1 MIKLFP
7 DPLSNAQLSDAEIAS
22 SLDLLTREEIGE
34 EPKSVFLSALHRRGD
49 TAAELAGFAHVILN
63 RGVKVTIERDPVSP
77 LLELCGTGGDRAG
90 FLNISTA
97 AMFVAAGAGARVVK
111 HGNRGVSSRCGSAD
125 VLEALGITLHIK
137 PSSVASVL
145 ESAGCV
151 FLLASDFHPMIG
163 TLAMLRR
170 SLAANGQMTIFNL
183 LGPLLNP
190 VLPEAQLTGIFNPD
204 QLLLYAEALGMLGR
218 HNAWAVHGEGLQSD
232 GGVDEL
238 SITGPSRVVAFHK
251 ENDEGNDKGH
261 TLREFVINPQEL
273 GFSTIESPDLL
284 LGGDAR
290 SNALRIHSILS
301 GQEIGLARDMIVLNA
316 AAALHLAGI
325 GRSLP
330 ESLLLAVESIASG
343 EASRSLDRLRE
354 SSQSFAA
361 G

>member
-1 MIKLFP
+1 MSKLFP
-7 DPLSNAQLSDAEIAS
+7 DPLAKAQLSDSEIDS
-22 SLDLLTREEIGE
+22 SLDLLMREEIGE
-34 EPKSVFLSALHRRGD
+34 EPKGAFLTALHRRGE
-49 TAAELAGFAHVILN
+49 TAAELAGFARAILD
-63 RGVKVTIERDPVSP
+63 RGTKVALERDPGSP

-90 FLNISTA
+90 FINISTA

-125 VLEALGITLHIK
+125 VLEALGITLHIN

-163 TLAMLRR
+163 TLSPLRR
-170 SLAANGQMTIFNL
+170 SLAAKGQMTIFNL

-190 VLPEAQLTGIFNPD
+190 ALPEAQLTGIFNPA
-204 QLLLYAEALGMLGR
+204 QLLFYAEALSMLGR
-218 HNAWAVHGEGLQSD
+218 HAAWAVHGEGLQSD

-251 ENDEGNDKGH
+251 QNDEGP

-273 GFSTIESPDLL
+273 GFSTIESPELL

-290 SNALRIHSILS
+290 SNALRIQSILS
-301 GQEIGLARDMIVLNA
+301 GQEIGPARDMIVLNA
-316 AAALHLAGI
+316 GAALHLAGI

-343 EASRSLDRLRE
+343 EASRVLDRLRN
-354 SSQSFAA
+354 SSKSHAA
-361 G
+361 C

>member
-1 MIKLFP
+1 MSKLFP
-7 DPLSNAQLSDAEIAS
+7 DPLSKAQLSDSEIAS
-22 SLDLLTREEIGE
+22 ALVLLMSEEIGE
-34 EPKSVFLSALHRRGD
+34 EQKSAFLSALHRRGE
-49 TAAELAGFAHVILN
+49 TAAELVGFARAILE
-63 RGVKVTIERDPVSP
+63 RATKVALEREPGSP

-125 VLEALGITLHIK
+125 VLEALGITLHIN

-163 TLAMLRR
+163 TLATLRR

-190 VLPEAQLTGIFNPD
+190 ALPEAQLTGIFNPS
-204 QLLLYAEALGMLGR
+204 QLVLYAEALGMLGR
-218 HNAWAVHGEGLQSD
+218 HSAWAVHGEGLQSD

-238 SITGPSRVVAFHK
+238 SITGPSRVVESRK
-251 ENDEGNDKGH
+251 QNDEVQ
-261 TLREFVINPQEL
+261 TLREFVINPEEL
-273 GFSTIESPDLL
+273 GFSKIESPELL

-290 SNALRIHSILS
+290 SNALRIQSILS
-301 GQEIGLARDMIVLNA
+301 GLEIGPACDMIVLNA
-316 AAALHLAGI
+316 AASLHLAGI
-325 GRSLP
+325 GTSLP
-330 ESLLLAVESIASG
+330 ESLALAVESIESGKASH
-343 EASRSLDRLRE
+343 SLDRLRE
-354 SSQSFAA
+354 SSKSHAA

>member
-1 MIKLFP
+1 MINLFP
-7 DPLSNAQLSDAEIAS
+7 DPLSNPQLSDTEIAS

-34 EPKSVFLSALHRRGD
+34 EPKSAFLSALHRRGE

-137 PSSVASVL
+137 PSSVASLL

-190 VLPEAQLTGIFNPD
+190 ALPEAQLTGIFNPD

-218 HNAWAVHGEGLQSD
+218 HAAWAVHGEGLQSD

-251 ENDEGNDKGH
+251 QIDEGLS
-261 TLREFVINPQEL
+261 LREFVINPQEL
-273 GFSTIESPDLL
+273 GFSTIESPELL

-290 SNALRIHSILS
+290 SNALRIQSILS
-301 GQEIGLARDMIVLNA
+301 GQEIGPARDMIVLNA

-354 SSQSFAA
+354 SSKSHVA

>member
-34 EPKSVFLSALHRRGD
+34 EPKSVFLSALHRRGE

-170 SLAANGQMTIFNL
+170 SLATNGQMTIFNL

-190 VLPEAQLTGIFNPD
+190 ALPEAQLTGIFNPD
-204 QLLLYAEALGMLGR
+204 QLLFYAEALGMLGR
-218 HNAWAVHGEGLQSD
+218 HAAWAVHGEGLQSD

-238 SITGPSRVVAFHK
+238 SITGLSRVVAFHK
-251 ENDEGNDKGH
+251 GNDKGH
-261 TLREFVINPQEL
+261 TLREFVINPQDL
-273 GFSTIESPDLL
+273 GFSTIESPELL

-290 SNALRIHSILS
+290 SNALRIQSILS
-301 GQEIGLARDMIVLNA
+301 SQEIGPARDMIVLNA

-330 ESLLLAVESIASG
+330 ESLSLAVESIASG
-343 EASRSLDRLRE
+343 EASRVLDRLRNF
-354 SSQSFAA
+354 SKSHAA
-361 G
+361 C

>member
-1 MIKLFP
+1 MSKLFP
-7 DPLSNAQLSDAEIAS
+7 DPLAKAQLSDSEIAS
-22 SLDLLTREEIGE
+22 SLDLLMREEIGE
-34 EPKSVFLSALHRRGD
+34 EPKGVFLSALHRRGE
-49 TAAELAGFAHVILN
+49 TAAELAGFARAILD
-63 RGVKVTIERDPVSP
+63 RGTKVALERDPGSP

-90 FLNISTA
+90 FINISTA

-111 HGNRGVSSRCGSAD
+111 HGNRGVSSLCGSAD
-125 VLEALGITLHIK
+125 VLEALGITLHIN

-163 TLAMLRR
+163 TLSPLRR
-170 SLAANGQMTIFNL
+170 SLAAKGQMTIFNL

-190 VLPEAQLTGIFNPD
+190 ALPEAQLTGIFNPE
-204 QLLLYAEALGMLGR
+204 QLLFYAEALSMLGR
-218 HNAWAVHGEGLQSD
+218 HVAWAVHGEGLQSD

-251 ENDEGNDKGH
+251 LNDEGS
-261 TLREFVINPQEL
+261 TLREFLIDPQEL
-273 GFSTIESPDLL
+273 GFSTIESPELL

-290 SNALRIHSILS
+290 SNGLRIQSILS
-301 GQEIGLARDMIVLNA
+301 GQEIGPARDMIVLNA
-316 AAALHLAGI
+316 GAALHLAGI

-354 SSQSFAA
+354 SSKSHAA
-361 G
+361 C